1 MHTESKIFACI
12 FHFFIFFIL
21 SYQNACYECE
31 NAENRTWSEFFY
43 DGRKFRRQCVNVIDT
58 TWGRIYFFT
67 SQCAMTLTHV
77 RHETWCHLVIC
88 FIDTPWRVSMV
99 CTLLWSIASSIF
111 KERPTLGFDCSVYSS
126 VGSFLIG
133 SPYCKLFTG
142 FRLYRL
148 SPSQC
153 CHYVQ
158 LLWWPQVLGLS
169 RFIRIDN
176 KLLFVNCC
184 LSLSLSLSLW
194 HISTCGNDRMESSWL
209 LLHCSRW

>member
-1 MHTESKIFACI
+1 MHATNVKTQKIEPDPNFLWWTNVSEAVCKRDW
-12 FHFFIFFIL
+12 HNVR
-21 SYQNACYECE
+21 SYL
-31 NAENRTWSEFFY
+31 
-43 DGRKFRRQCVNVIDT
+43 
-58 TWGRIYFFT
+58 FFT

-176 KLLFVNCC
+176 KLLFVNC
-184 LSLSLSLSLW
+184 SLSLSLSLTHKYMW
-194 HISTCGNDRMESSWL
+194 
-209 LLHCSRW
+209 